1 MRISQKMG
9 VKYRLKTMNAQMRKS
24 NILLSTQLIGLIHS
38 FYRGVSTRVDWYLF
52 INHTR
57 RIDYA
62 LMYLENNLNF
72 LILSFC
78 LLFPKGISKDVKIFI
93 FICYS
98 IDLLHY
104 FAFSSIYFAFAK
116 LFVSTFLF
124 YVYKKLLKIWLN

>member
-1 MRISQKMG
+1 MKISQME
-9 VKYRLKTMNAQMRKS
+9 VKHLKATMRNQTLK
-24 NILLSTQLIGLIHS
+24 NNLLLSTQLISLIHS
-38 FYRGVSTRVDWYLF
+38 FFKGVSTRVDWYFL
-52 INHTR
+52 IEHTR

-62 LMYLENNLNF
+62 LWHLENNLIF

-78 LLFPKGISKDVKIFI
+78 LLFPKGISKDVKVFI
-93 FICYS
+93 VICYS

-124 YVYKKLLKIWLN
+124 YVYKKLLKRWLN